1 MLSRRDPPSSD
12 GRAVSKVIGTVLMV
26 AIVVLLSVAALS
38 LTWGMEE
45 KMGGPFAETAM
56 DFDQHRSGLL
66 VTPDHIG
73 QEVTVTIN
81 GAEILRYDGDDAGES
96 RLLPVAP
103 GDTVMVRAANEER
116 SILLRK
122 VVDPSEAGKFVAF
135 YSFEEKPSG
144 GTVPDR
150 SWQSNDGS
158 LETYGGSD
166 GPEWVSDDGGTGLE
180 FDGDDDYVHVPNLD
194 TAEEVTEFTVAVR
207 FRFDG
212 PTSGVQQLV
221 EHHHSG
227 NHFEWY
233 LESDSGNLDVVGKIG
248 TDGDSTEP
256 VITGPRAGPGDV
268 HVAVMTFDGDEQRYY
283 QDGSLVGTE
292 TRDETIKMGELNIGA
307 DAPSANRQFLDGTI
321 YELRLYHTAF
331 SDENAKLLS
340 KVMSSEVAE
349 R

>member
-1 MLSRRDPPSSD
+1 MLSPRDPPSSD

-38 LTWGMEE
+38 LTWGMED
-45 KMGGPFAETAM
+45 KLGGPFAETAM
-56 DFDQHRSGLL
+56 DFEQHRSGLL

-116 SILLRK
+116 SILLRE

-135 YSFEEKPSG
+135 YSFEEPSG
-144 GTVPDR
+144 THLEDR
-150 SWQSNDGS
+150 SWQSNHGS
-158 LETYGGSD
+158 LETHGGS
-166 GPEWVSDDGGTGLE
+166 GPQWVSDDGGTGLE
-180 FDGDDDYVHVPNLD
+180 FDGNDDYVHVPNLD

-207 FRFDG
+207 YRFDG
-212 PTSGVQQLV
+212 DTGGIQQLV
-221 EHHHSG
+221 EHHHHSSA
-227 NHFEWY
+227 FEWY
-233 LESDSGNLDVVGKIG
+233 LETGGSSDLKMKSKIG
-248 TDGDSTEP
+248 TDGVSSEP
-256 VITGPRAGPGDV
+256 RITGPATGTNDV

-292 TRDETIKMGELNIGA
+292 TRDKTVKMGELNVGA
-307 DAPSANRQFLDGTI
+307 DAPDANRQFLDGTI

-331 SDENAKLLS
+331 SGENAKLLS
-340 KVMSSEVAE
+340 KVMSSEIAE